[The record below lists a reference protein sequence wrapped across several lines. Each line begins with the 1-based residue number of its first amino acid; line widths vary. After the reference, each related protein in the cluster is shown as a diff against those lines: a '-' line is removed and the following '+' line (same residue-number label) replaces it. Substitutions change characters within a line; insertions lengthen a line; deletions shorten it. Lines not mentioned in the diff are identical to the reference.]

1 MGRNY
6 RCFFRKIWCS
16 MCGLRQ
22 EKLSVLCGARVPRG
36 RRMRFG
42 HVRSGLVSAE
52 PTPGLS
58 DGTLSEPVTISKIAE
73 AAGVSVPTVSKVLN
87 GRADVASGTR
97 ARVEELIRHHGYRR
111 RRGPGSGRSAMI
123 DLVFHELDSA
133 WAIEVIRGVEKVARA
148 EGLSVV
154 LTESG
159 GAQTPRDDWVDAVL
173 ARQATAAILVLSDL
187 APEQRTR
194 LSARGIPFVVVDPT
208 GDPGPDMPSVGSANW
223 NGGLVATRHLIE
235 LGHRRIAVMGGPRHV
250 LCSKARID
258 GYSSALDAAD
268 IAVSPELI
276 RHGNFH
282 VESGHDN
289 GRELLTLDSPPTAIF
304 AGSDLQAMGLYEAAR
319 ELGVR
324 IPEDLS
330 VVGYDDLPVAR
341 WVGPPLTTVRQ
352 PLTEMAEE
360 ATRMALTLARGGKP
374 ANLRLDLATD
384 LIVRGSTARPNN
396 P

>member
-1 MGRNY
+1 
-6 RCFFRKIWCS
+6 
-16 MCGLRQ
+16 
-22 EKLSVLCGARVPRG
+22 
-36 RRMRFG
+36 MRFG

-159 GAQTPRDDWVDAVL
+159 GARTPRDDWVDASWR
-173 ARQATAAILVLSDL
+173 ARPPQRSWSFGPGTRAAH
-187 APEQRTR
+187 
-194 LSARGIPFVVVDPT
+194 PFVRTWHPFRR
-208 GDPGPDMPSVGSANW
+208 GRPHRGPGPDMPSVGSANW
-223 NGGLVATRHLIE
+223 NVVWSPRATSSSWDTAVSRD
-235 LGHRRIAVMGGPRHV
+235 GRAQTRVVQQGPDRRVQFR
-250 LCSKARID
+250 S
-258 GYSSALDAAD
+258 DAAD

-304 AGSDLQAMGLYEAAR
+304 AGSDLQAMDCTRPPGNSVCVSPRTCRWSVTTTCRWLV
-319 ELGVR
+319 GWVR
-324 IPEDLS
+324 H
-330 VVGYDDLPVAR
+330 
-341 WVGPPLTTVRQ
+341 
-352 PLTEMAEE
+352 
-360 ATRMALTLARGGKP
+360 
-374 ANLRLDLATD
+374 
-384 LIVRGSTARPNN
+384 
-396 P
+396 